1 MTIKQE
7 KLFWSGTTFSVEH
20 VSLQR
25 PCLFDVDLDRELREK
40 IRSNFVYTNGNYLC
54 LKVTICC
61 WLSAGNCYEWISN
74 RLTNNY
80 SSVKLMSLWCPILVL
95 CNQLSLLKS
104 RQKHLVMDQK
114 HIIRKLKT
122 ILYTCLIIDTSEAL
136 LWSDVQKSHHF
147 SFFLTSEVVLLKN
160 GFNWKA
166 FKEQLQKKFRAFVA
180 LSFGS
185 W

>member
-1 MTIKQE
+1 M
-7 KLFWSGTTFSVEH
+7 EH

-61 WLSAGNCYEWISN
+61 WLSAGNCYKWISN

-114 HIIRKLKT
+114 HIIKKLKK

-136 LWSDVQKSHHF
+136 LWLDVQKSHHF
-147 SFFLTSEVVLLKN
+147 FFFLNVWDSPVEK
-160 GFNWKA
+160 WKA